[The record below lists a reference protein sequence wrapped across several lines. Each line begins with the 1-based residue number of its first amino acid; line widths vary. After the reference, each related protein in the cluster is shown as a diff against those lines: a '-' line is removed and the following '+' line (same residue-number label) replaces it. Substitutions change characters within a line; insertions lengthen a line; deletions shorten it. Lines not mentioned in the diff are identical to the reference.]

1 MAEGYTPEDVLPE
14 PTQQEDFTRGD
25 DSTFDHYDDP
35 SYYGIVD
42 DGIEYDAKP
51 KNNENIEMKDLD
63 GWKYERG
70 FLVPP
75 EEETPFV
82 DNLPDTPGTP
92 ESLEKR
98 EKIKSFYKYLED
110 SGYTVDRIAQLE
122 HGAVYKMNADK
133 ELAISYK
140 DKTIRLTYTKDSNK
154 FLSPTTLALRY
165 GKGGTQFVLGI
176 KEKPIVIPPLQRKDL
191 LEINK
196 TIDSTKSSP
205 ERQLEEIEMQTVKQ
219 VEEGLNTF
227 LETSTQTELALGP
240 PGSLPF
246 RELAGLDRSL
256 RNMRTTVLKL
266 TSDREAKKATL
277 RQLKDET
284 SKVAYDEDGEVQFS
298 EDLREKQREI
308 KTLEEE
314 IEVLDS
320 EIREYD
326 GKFRGQFQRV
336 KQTIDKMLNQD
347 MTLGERIQT
356 LFREQGITITSVI
369 TALGLAI
376 GMIINSILSAAKSI
390 VPPAPTP
397 TPKPMPE
404 PTPKPAPAPKPE
416 PGIKGW
422 IKEQL
427 RNIANLLLKLADK
440 MLIALPGIIGSGVSF
455 VLKAASTPV
464 GFISEHLWLLMV
476 ALVGLLYNYVQ
487 SLSLSSSLSQ
497 PSLSQPSLSQSPHY
511 NRSKSNTKKRKK

>member
-1 MAEGYTPEDVLPE
+1 MAEGYTPAEDVLPE

-25 DSTFDHYDDP
+25 DSTFVDYDDP

-42 DGIEYDAKP
+42 DGFEYDAKP

-63 GWKYERG
+63 GWKYENG

-75 EEETPFV
+75 EEEAPFV

-110 SGYTVDRIAQLE
+110 SGYTVDKNAQLE
-122 HGAVYKMNADK
+122 HGALFKMNADK

-165 GKGGTQFVLGI
+165 GKGGKQFVRDVLGI
-176 KEKPIVIPPLQRKDL
+176 KPKRPEFPPVQRKKL
-191 LEINK
+191 LN
-196 TIDSTKSSP
+196 IDSIIASTKSSP

-256 RNMRTTVLKL
+256 RNMRTTVLKI
-266 TSDREAKKATL
+266 TSDREVKKA
-277 RQLKDET
+277 RVKEFKDEI
-284 SKVAYDEDGEVQFS
+284 SKVSYDPADDDVEFS

-320 EIREYD
+320 VIREYD
-326 GKFRGQFQRV
+326 DKFRGQFERI

-376 GMIINSILSAAKSI
+376 GMIINSILSAFKTT
-390 VPPAPTP
+390 PPAPTP
-397 TPKPMPE
+397 TPKPTPPAPKPE
-404 PTPKPAPAPKPE
+404 PPAPKPE

-440 MLIALPGIIGSGVSF
+440 MLIALPGIIGSVVSF
-455 VLKAASTPV
+455 VLKAASTAV
-464 GFISEHLWLLMV
+464 GFMSEHLWILIV

-487 SLSLSSSLSQ
+487 LLSQ
-497 PSLSQPSLSQSPHY
+497 PSLSQPGLSQSPHY
-511 NRSKSNTKKRKK
+511 NRSKSITKKRKK

>member
-1 MAEGYTPEDVLPE
+1 
-14 PTQQEDFTRGD
+14 
-25 DSTFDHYDDP
+25 
-35 SYYGIVD
+35 
-42 DGIEYDAKP
+42 
-51 KNNENIEMKDLD
+51 
-63 GWKYERG
+63 
-70 FLVPP
+70 
-75 EEETPFV
+75 
-82 DNLPDTPGTP
+82 
-92 ESLEKR
+92 
-98 EKIKSFYKYLED
+98 
-110 SGYTVDRIAQLE
+110 
-122 HGAVYKMNADK
+122 
-133 ELAISYK
+133 
-140 DKTIRLTYTKDSNK
+140 
-154 FLSPTTLALRY
+154 
-165 GKGGTQFVLGI
+165 
-176 KEKPIVIPPLQRKDL
+176 
-191 LEINK
+191 
-196 TIDSTKSSP
+196 
-205 ERQLEEIEMQTVKQ
+205 MQTVEQ
-219 VEEGLNTF
+219 LEADLNTF

-256 RNMRTTVLKL
+256 RNMRTTVLKI
-266 TSDREAKKATL
+266 TSDREVKKA
-277 RQLKDET
+277 RVKELKDEI
-284 SKVAYDEDGEVQFS
+284 SKVSYDPADDEAGVEFS

-320 EIREYD
+320 VIREYD
-326 GKFRGQFQRV
+326 NKFRSQFQRN

-356 LFREQGITITSVI
+356 LFSEQGLTITSVI

-397 TPKPMPE
+397 TPKPTPKPE
-404 PTPKPAPAPKPE
+404 PTPPAPKPE

-440 MLIALPGIIGSGVSF
+440 MLIALPGIIGSVVSF
-455 VLKAASTPV
+455 VLKAASTAV
-464 GFISEHLWLLMV
+464 GFISEHLWLLIV

-487 SLSLSSSLSQ
+487 RLSQ
-497 PSLSQPSLSQSPHY
+497 PSLSSSLSQSPHY

>member
-1 MAEGYTPEDVLPE
+1 MAEGYTPAEDVLPE
-14 PTQQEDFTRGD
+14 PTQQEDFTRVD
-25 DSTFDHYDDP
+25 DSIFDGNDDP

-75 EEETPFV
+75 EDETPFV

-110 SGYTVDRIAQLE
+110 NNYTVDRNAQLE
-122 HGAVYKMNADK
+122 HGAVYQMNADK

-165 GKGGTQFVLGI
+165 GKGGTQFVRDVLGI
-176 KEKPIVIPPLQRKDL
+176 KPKRPEFPPQQRKKL
-191 LEINK
+191 LN
-196 TIDSTKSSP
+196 IDSIIASTKSSP

-219 VEEGLNTF
+219 VEEGLNTI

-240 PGSLPF
+240 PGSLQF

-256 RNMRTTVLKL
+256 RNMRTTVLKI
-266 TSDREAKKATL
+266 TSDREVKKA
-277 RQLKDET
+277 RVKELKDKI

-314 IEVLDS
+314 IEALNS

-326 GKFRGQFQRV
+326 DKFRSQFQRI

-356 LFREQGITITSVI
+356 LFREQGLTITSVI

-376 GMIINSILSAAKSI
+376 GMIINSILSAFKTT
-390 VPPAPTP
+390 PPAPTP
-397 TPKPMPE
+397 TPKPTPPA
-404 PTPKPAPAPKPE
+404 PTPKPEPPAPT

-440 MLIALPGIIGSGVSF
+440 MLIALPGIIGSVVSF
-455 VLKAASTPV
+455 VLKAASTAV
-464 GFISEHLWLLMV
+464 GFISEHLWILIV

-487 SLSLSSSLSQ
+487 SLSLSSSLA
-497 PSLSQPSLSQSPHY
+497 QSPRY

>member
-1 MAEGYTPEDVLPE
+1 MEL
-14 PTQQEDFTRGD
+14 
-25 DSTFDHYDDP
+25 H
-35 SYYGIVD
+35 
-42 DGIEYDAKP
+42 
-51 KNNENIEMKDLD
+51 EN
-63 GWKYERG
+63 G
-70 FLVPP
+70 FVKPP
-75 EEETPFV
+75 EEETTFV
-82 DNLPDTPGTP
+82 DNLPDSTWYYRV
-92 ESLEKR
+92 SSIKR

-110 SGYTVDRIAQLE
+110 SGNTVDRNAQLE
-122 HGAVYKMNADK
+122 HGALFKMNADK

-154 FLSPTTLALRY
+154 FLSPKTLALRY
-165 GKGGTQFVLGI
+165 GKGGTQFVRDVLGI
-176 KEKPIVIPPLQRKDL
+176 KPKQPEIQPEQRKEL

-205 ERQLEEIEMQTVKQ
+205 ERQLEEIEMQTVEQ
-219 VEEGLNTF
+219 VEEGLNTL

-256 RNMRTTVLKL
+256 RNMRTTVLKM
-266 TSDREAKKATL
+266 TSDREVKKA
-277 RQLKDET
+277 RVKELKDEI
-284 SKVAYDEDGEVQFS
+284 SKVSYDPADDDVEFS
-298 EDLREKQREI
+298 ENLQEKQREI

-326 GKFRGQFQRV
+326 GKFRSQFQRI
-336 KQTIDKMLNQD
+336 KQTVDKMLHQD
-347 MTLGERIQT
+347 LTLGEQIQT
-356 LFREQGITITSVI
+356 LFREQGITIASVI

-390 VPPAPTP
+390 VNPTPSPKP
-397 TPKPMPE
+397 TPKPD
-404 PTPKPAPAPKPE
+404 PTPKPKPTPKPEPTPE

-422 IKEQL
+422 IKQQL
-427 RNIANLLLKLADK
+427 QKIANLLSKVADK
-440 MLIALPGIIGSGVSF
+440 MLIALPGIIGSVVSF
-455 VLKAASTPV
+455 VLKAASTAV
-464 GFISEHLWLLMV
+464 GFISEHLWLLIV

-497 PSLSQPSLSQSPHY
+497 PGLSQSPHY

>member
-1 MAEGYTPEDVLPE
+1 MA
-14 PTQQEDFTRGD
+14 EDFTPPEDFTPDEAEIIDMKNR
-25 DSTFDHYDDP
+25 DSWEQTQ
-35 SYYGIVD
+35 
-42 DGIEYDAKP
+42 DGFAKP
-51 KNNENIEMKDLD
+51 PEQETSFDEKLPDAPDTIENLERDDKLIGFYMNMREKGYAVDRNAPLMNKALPIMNDKKDLFMNYDSKDYRLTKKNNANE
-63 GWKYERG
+63 
-70 FLVPP
+70 
-75 EEETPFV
+75 
-82 DNLPDTPGTP
+82 
-92 ESLEKR
+92 
-98 EKIKSFYKYLED
+98 
-110 SGYTVDRIAQLE
+110 
-122 HGAVYKMNADK
+122 
-133 ELAISYK
+133 
-140 DKTIRLTYTKDSNK
+140 
-154 FLSPTTLALRY
+154 FLSYSTLIQSY
-165 GKGGTQFVLGI
+165 GTKFVRDVLGI
-176 KEKPIVIPPLQRKDL
+176 KLKQPEIQREQRKEL

-205 ERQLEEIEMQTVKQ
+205 ERQLEEIEMQTVEQ
-219 VEEGLNTF
+219 VQADIKNF

-256 RNMRTTVLKL
+256 RNMRTTVLKI

-298 EDLREKQREI
+298 EDLREKREI

-326 GKFRGQFQRV
+326 GKFRSQFQRI
-336 KQTIDKMLNQD
+336 KQTIDKMLSQD

-376 GMIINSILSAAKSI
+376 GMIINSILSAFKTT
-390 VPPAPTP
+390 PPAPTP
-397 TPKPMPE
+397 TPKPTPKPE
-404 PTPKPAPAPKPE
+404 PTPKPTPAPKPE

-440 MLIALPGIIGSGVSF
+440 MLIALPGIIGSVVSF
-455 VLKAASTPV
+455 VLKAASTAV
-464 GFISEHLWLLMV
+464 GFISEHLWLLIV
-476 ALVGLLYNYVQ
+476 ALVGLLYNYLK
-487 SLSLSSSLSQ
+487 SL
-497 PSLSQPSLSQSPHY
+497 SLSQSPQY